1 MAAMDDDA
9 LLAIVASRRIGQ
21 LATIKRDGRAQ
32 LSVVSYAY
40 FADEGLLRVS
50 VTAPRAKTRNLMR
63 DPRASMLIMSSDVYK
78 YAVVESTA
86 SFSAVAASPE
96 DAAVEELVT
105 LYRTIA
111 GEHPN
116 WDEFR
121 QAMVTDS
128 RLVLRLPI
136 ERVYGH
142 A

>member
-1 MAAMDDDA
+1 MDEDA

-96 DAAVEELVT
+96 DAAVEELIT

-111 GEHPN
+111 GEHSN

-121 QAMVTDS
+121 QAMITES

-136 ERVYGH
+136 ERLYGQ

>member
-1 MAAMDDDA
+1 MDEDA

-96 DAAVEELVT
+96 DAAVEELIT

-111 GEHPN
+111 GEHSN

-121 QAMVTDS
+121 QAMITES

-136 ERVYGH
+136 ERLYGQG
-142 A
+142 